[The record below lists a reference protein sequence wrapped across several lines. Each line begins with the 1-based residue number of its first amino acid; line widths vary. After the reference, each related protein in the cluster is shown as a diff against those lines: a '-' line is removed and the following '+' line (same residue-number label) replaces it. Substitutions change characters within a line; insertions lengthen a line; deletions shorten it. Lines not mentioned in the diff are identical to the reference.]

1 MLELLQS
8 TKLSS
13 FFTIAR
19 FGPDSIVILCL
30 LGFAALAFFAYGLIL
45 PAAVIS
51 CTFAIIFWAE
61 SVEMIHF
68 SRAKPKQIVGSRC
81 LVIKQIAGR
90 TNGGI
95 VRIYKG
101 GSEAS
106 GELDP
111 ELWSAESDSVI
122 EAETTAIVTGTRSVI
137 LLVAAERKLENT
149 N

>member
-1 MLELLQS
+1 MELLQS

-19 FGPDSIVILCL
+19 FGPDSIVIFCL
-30 LGFAALAFFAYGLIL
+30 LGFAALALFAYGFIF

-68 SRAKPKQIVGSRC
+68 SRAKPRQIVGSRC
-81 LVIKQIAGR
+81 LVIRQIAGR
-90 TNGGI
+90 TNRGI
-95 VRIYKG
+95 VKIYKG

-106 GELDP
+106 IELDP

-122 EAETTAIVTGTRSVI
+122 EAGTIAIVTGTRSMI
-137 LLVAAERKLENT
+137 LLVDAERKVKNT